1 MRAPLVASAMVIAAL
16 MLSPAA
22 FAQAPAGAQG
32 QGRGGAQGQ
41 GRAGGQGTGRRGAP
55 VAAPNGQNE
64 NIHLDGWNKKQQSLQ
79 ASGQKPGPA
88 PMHDLSGIWEPVP
101 GYRDGVFASGPKEMP
116 SDAAHEA
123 LMPYTAEGKKEMAS
137 HKSGFGVNIAPI
149 ADINDPFDECDPIG
163 FPRIILF
170 NLRGVQIVQTPT
182 QVLMLYQNTRT
193 FRTIWT
199 DGREIPKDITEPRWF
214 GYSVGKWTDPTT
226 LVVTTG
232 GLNDTTWIDN
242 TGRPHSDQLVVE
254 ETYHRVDS
262 LTIELTVK
270 ITDPVMYTQPWYP
283 LKNFRLGMN
292 APDFDIREMICSV
305 KQQQLFNSLVKTATD
320 PGPDDKK

>member
-1 MRAPLVASAMVIAAL
+1 MSRRVVAFAIAAIAAL
-16 MLSPAA
+16 TLSPVVR
-22 FAQAPAGAQG
+22 AQAPAGAQQG
-32 QGRGGAQGQ
+32 AQGRGGG
-41 GRAGGQGTGRRGAP
+41 GRRGGAP

-88 PMHDLSGIWEPVP
+88 PVHDLSGIWEPVP

-116 SDAAHEA
+116 SDPAHEA

-137 HKSGFGVNIAPI
+137 HKAGFGVNIAPI
-149 ADINDPFDECDPIG
+149 ADINDPFDTCDPIG

-170 NLRGVQIVQTPT
+170 NLRGVQIVQTQT

-226 LVVTTG
+226 LVVTTS
-232 GLNDTTWIDN
+232 GLTDGTWIDN

-254 ETYHRVDS
+254 ETYHRVDD
-262 LTIELTVK
+262 LNIELTVK
-270 ITDPVMYTQPWYP
+270 ITDPVMYTQPWYA
-283 LKNFRLGMN
+283 LKNFRLGRN

-305 KQQQLFNSLVKTATD
+305 SQQALFNQLVKTATD
-320 PGPDDKK
+320 PGPDAKK

>member
-1 MRAPLVASAMVIAAL
+1 
-16 MLSPAA
+16 
-22 FAQAPAGAQG
+22 
-32 QGRGGAQGQ
+32 
-41 GRAGGQGTGRRGAP
+41 
-55 VAAPNGQNE
+55 
-64 NIHLDGWNKKQQSLQ
+64 
-79 ASGQKPGPA
+79 
-88 PMHDLSGIWEPVP
+88 
-101 GYRDGVFASGPKEMP
+101 
-116 SDAAHEA
+116 
-123 LMPYTAEGKKEMAS
+123 
-137 HKSGFGVNIAPI
+137 VNIAPI
-149 ADINDPFDECDPIG
+149 ADINDPFDTCDPIG

-232 GLNDTTWIDN
+232 GLNDSTWIDN

-254 ETYHRVDS
+254 ETYHRVDD
-262 LTIELTVK
+262 LNIELTVK
-270 ITDPVMYTQPWYP
+270 ITDPVMYTQPWYA

-305 KQQQLFNSLVKTATD
+305 SQQALFNQLVKTATD
-320 PGPDDKK
+320 PSPDTPAK

>member
-1 MRAPLVASAMVIAAL
+1 MSRRVVASTIAVIAAL
-16 MLSPAA
+16 TLSPVMR
-22 FAQAPAGAQG
+22 AQAPAGAQG
-32 QGRGGAQGQ
+32 AQGRGGQG
-41 GRAGGQGTGRRGAP
+41 GGGRRGGAP

-79 ASGQKPGPA
+79 ASGKKPGPA
-88 PMHDLSGIWEPVP
+88 PVHDLSGIWEPVP

-123 LMPYTAEGKKEMAS
+123 IMPYTPEGKKEMAS
-137 HKSGFGVNIAPI
+137 HKAGFGVNIAPI
-149 ADINDPFDECDPIG
+149 ADINDPFDTCDPIG

-232 GLNDTTWIDN
+232 GLTDSTWIDN

-254 ETYHRVDS
+254 ETYHRVDD
-262 LTIELTVK
+262 LNIELTVK
-270 ITDPVMYTQPWYP
+270 ITDPVMYTQPWYA

-305 KQQQLFNSLVKTATD
+305 SQQALFNQLVKTATD
-320 PGPDDKK
+320 PSPAK

>member
-1 MRAPLVASAMVIAAL
+1 MTRRVVASAIAVVAAL
-16 MLSPAA
+16 ALSPITH
-22 FAQAPAGAQG
+22 AQARAAGAQQG
-32 QGRGGAQGQ
+32 AQAQGRGGG
-41 GRAGGQGTGRRGAP
+41 GRRGGAP

-79 ASGQKPGPA
+79 ASGKTPGPA

-123 LMPYTAEGKKEMAS
+123 RMPYTAEGKKEMAS

-170 NLRGVQIVQTPT
+170 NLRAVQIVQTPT

-232 GLNDTTWIDN
+232 GLNDSTWIDN

-262 LTIELTVK
+262 LNIELTVK
-270 ITDPVMYTQPWYP
+270 ITDPVMYSQPWYA

-320 PGPDDKK
+320 PTDDKK